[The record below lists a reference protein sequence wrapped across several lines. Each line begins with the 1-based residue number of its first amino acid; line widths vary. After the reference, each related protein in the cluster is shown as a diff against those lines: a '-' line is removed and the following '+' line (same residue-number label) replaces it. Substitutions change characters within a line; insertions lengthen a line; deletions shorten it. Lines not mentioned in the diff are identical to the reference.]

1 MTTLTGGICLVTGT
15 TSGLG
20 RATAVELAKLGATV
34 VVAARDKTKGEAAVA
49 EIKRASGNPNL
60 DLLVCDLSLQAST
73 RAAAEEFQR
82 RHERLNVLINN
93 AAVFVGK
100 RALTR
105 DGLELMFATNHLGPF
120 LLTLLLLE
128 RLEAGAPARVIN
140 VSAPSTVKPDFDDL
154 QGERKFSSAQAFGA
168 SKAGNLLFTYALALR
183 LQGRGV
189 TVNAY
194 HPGIVRTGLMRQAPA
209 PMRLFT
215 GILNIFGQTP
225 ERAAEGLVQL
235 ASSNQFEDI
244 TGQFIHNG
252 QVLSSPFSS
261 DTAAQERLWS
271 ESARLVGLEG

>member
-1 MTTLTGGICLVTGT
+1 MTTLTGRICLVTGT
-15 TSGLG
+15 TTGLG
-20 RATAVELAKLGATV
+20 RATAVGLAELGAMV
-34 VVAARDKTKGEAAVA
+34 VVAARDKTKGEAAVG

-60 DLLVCDLSLQAST
+60 ELLVCDLSLQASI

-82 RHERLNVLINN
+82 RYERLNVLINN

-100 RALTR
+100 RTLTR

-154 QGERKFSSAQAFGA
+154 QGERKFSSTQAFGA
-168 SKAGNLLFTYALALR
+168 SKAGNLLFTYALARR
-183 LQGRGV
+183 LEGRGV
-189 TVNAY
+189 SVNAY

-215 GILNIFGQTP
+215 GILNVFGQTP

-235 ASSNQFEDI
+235 ASSSQFGDV
-244 TGQFIHNG
+244 TGQLIHNG
-252 QVLSSPFSS
+252 QVRTGPFSA

-271 ESARLVGLEG
+271 ESARLLRLEG